1 MNINDLQDMWRTD
14 SKINMGN
21 LQEESL
27 RVPELH
33 SKYYDILNNLRL
45 LKAKAIEE
53 RKHTKKKKNDLFTG
67 KGNYSIEEIPN
78 ELYKARSEDL
88 KVAIDGDQEYS
99 KLTLKIEYYES
110 MLDFVYD
117 ILKMIHNRT
126 YQIKNCID
134 VQKFLAGF

>member
-1 MNINDLQDMWRTD
+1 MDKMDTDIN
-14 SKINMGN
+14 
-21 LQEESL
+21 
-27 RVPELH
+27 
-33 SKYYDILNNLRL
+33 
-45 LKAKAIEE
+45 
-53 RKHTKKKKNDLFTG
+53 
-67 KGNYSIEEIPN
+67 NYSIEEIPN